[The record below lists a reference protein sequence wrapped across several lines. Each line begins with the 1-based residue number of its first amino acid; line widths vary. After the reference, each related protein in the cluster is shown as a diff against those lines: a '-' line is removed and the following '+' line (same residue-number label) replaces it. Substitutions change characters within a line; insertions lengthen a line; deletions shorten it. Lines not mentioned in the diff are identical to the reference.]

1 MKSVL
6 ACLYTKN
13 AAHSDIFMI
22 IKPTSRITSL
32 ISLSMEAIFYDV
44 IRYDSPSFT
53 QKSVFCEFISS
64 FNAQFRFTPSP
75 SIKPVQNNE
84 TKMQHRATNW
94 RPSQPKRHNYFNINT
109 FNVFQDRLF
118 L

>member
-53 QKSVFCEFISS
+53 QK
-64 FNAQFRFTPSP
+64 
-75 SIKPVQNNE
+75 
-84 TKMQHRATNW
+84 
-94 RPSQPKRHNYFNINT
+94 KRI
-109 FNVFQDRLF
+109 L
-118 L
+118 